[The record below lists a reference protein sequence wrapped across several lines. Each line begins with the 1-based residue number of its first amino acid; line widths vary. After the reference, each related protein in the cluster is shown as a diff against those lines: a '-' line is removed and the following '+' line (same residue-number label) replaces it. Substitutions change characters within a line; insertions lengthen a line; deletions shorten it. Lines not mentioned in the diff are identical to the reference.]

1 MEKIGIIGLGYVGLP
16 LAVEFGKVTPVVGF
30 DINKERISELQK
42 GYDRTLEVEKEDL
55 QASKQL
61 TYSADINDLKSVK
74 YFIVTVPTPV
84 DEF

>member
-74 YFIVTVPTPV
+74 YFIV
-84 DEF
+84 